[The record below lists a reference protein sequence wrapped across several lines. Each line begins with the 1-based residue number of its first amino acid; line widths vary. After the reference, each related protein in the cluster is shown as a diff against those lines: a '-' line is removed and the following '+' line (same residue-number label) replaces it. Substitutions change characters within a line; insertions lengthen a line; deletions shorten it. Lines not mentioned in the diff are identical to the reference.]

1 MLVSRNSLL
10 SIREQS
16 GSDPLSTTHSTAHA
30 QYYLVYNFAQAIL
43 HDEELKSKP
52 ALHKVMTTCFELF
65 ACYTMDTEAAEFLA
79 SGYLSPK
86 QAELTRN
93 RVHAL
98 LSELRPQAV
107 SLVDAW
113 GVPDYLL
120 NSALGRYDGTFL
132 PDADPHHHSKL
143 TFPLLSLG
151 DVYPALVRFAQN
163 EPLNRTRF
171 NVNVDDEE
179 IEVGPEYGRTED
191 RGSKL

>member
-1 MLVSRNSLL
+1 MSLC
-10 SIREQS
+10 
-16 GSDPLSTTHSTAHA
+16 HSCRQVPELLTLTRDKNCAIDRTAHA

-65 ACYTMDTEAAEFLA
+65 ACYTMDAEASEFLS

-86 QAELTRN
+86 QAELLRN

-98 LSELRPQAV
+98 LAELRPQAV

-120 NSALGRYDGTFL
+120 NSALGRYDGQSTRV
-132 PDADPHHHSKL
+132 DAQSILEPITDESTPFVV
-143 TFPLLSLG
+143 FP
-151 DVYPALVRFAQN
+151 R
-163 EPLNRTRF
+163 R
-171 NVNVDDEE
+171 
-179 IEVGPEYGRTED
+179 
-191 RGSKL
+191 

>member
-1 MLVSRNSLL
+1 
-10 SIREQS
+10 
-16 GSDPLSTTHSTAHA
+16 
-30 QYYLVYNFAQAIL
+30 
-43 HDEELKSKP
+43 
-52 ALHKVMTTCFELF
+52 
-65 ACYTMDTEAAEFLA
+65 MDTEAAEFLA

-120 NSALGRYDGTFL
+120 NSALGRYDGTFFSS
-132 PDADPHHHSKL
+132 PYCSPSPSTKL
-143 TFPLLSLG
+143 IPCSSLG

>member
-1 MLVSRNSLL
+1 M
-10 SIREQS
+10 
-16 GSDPLSTTHSTAHA
+16 
-30 QYYLVYNFAQAIL
+30 YNFAQAIL

-65 ACYTMDTEAAEFLA
+65 ACYTMDAEASEFLS

-86 QAELTRN
+86 QAELLRN

-98 LSELRPQAV
+98 LAELRPQAV

-120 NSALGRYDGTFL
+120 NSALGRYDGQSIRV
-132 PDADPHHHSKL
+132 DAQSILESITDESTTPFVVFSL
-143 TFPLLSLG
+143 TG

-171 NVNVDDEE
+171 NVNVDDPE
-179 IEVGPEYGRTED
+179 IEVGPEMGAPENRE
-191 RGSKL
+191 SKL

>member
-1 MLVSRNSLL
+1 MF
-10 SIREQS
+10 
-16 GSDPLSTTHSTAHA
+16 HSTAHA

-65 ACYTMDTEAAEFLA
+65 ACYTMDSEASEFLA

-86 QAELTRN
+86 QAELLRN

-98 LSELRPQAV
+98 LAELRPQAV

-120 NSALGRYDGTFL
+120 NSALGRYDGKLPNRVFFPYSSGQSILTCRLGGFFFFLQVTFTL
-132 PDADPHHHSKL
+132 PWSDSPKTNLSTELDSTSTSTMPKSK
-143 TFPLLSLG
+143 
-151 DVYPALVRFAQN
+151 
-163 EPLNRTRF
+163 
-171 NVNVDDEE
+171 
-179 IEVGPEYGRTED
+179 
-191 RGSKL
+191 